1 LNVDTAWDR
10 GVVWEKKWPTAMCG
24 LDTVDKFRARRSGG
38 TSVVAGLPHLEGVI
52 DGDTSL
58 AG

>member
-1 LNVDTAWDR
+1 
-10 GVVWEKKWPTAMCG
+10 MCG